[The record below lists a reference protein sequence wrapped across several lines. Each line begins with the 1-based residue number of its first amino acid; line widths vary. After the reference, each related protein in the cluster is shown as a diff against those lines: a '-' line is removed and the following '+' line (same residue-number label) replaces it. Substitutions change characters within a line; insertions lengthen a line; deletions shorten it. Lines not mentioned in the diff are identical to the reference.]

1 MESKITYYRL
11 KFLFVFCVICSV
23 FCVLYSVLHA
33 SPLDF
38 KNILK
43 NVHINSSLKIFINN
57 KETKTDV
64 PPVEYGAYIFV
75 PIRFVVENFSA
86 QLKWDNQTKQV
97 EVILGEKGFILK
109 NDSFEIKGKNENIS
123 LPASVFIY
131 KGRIMIPLELS
142 ASALG
147 GEVKKENKNIYVTT
161 LKKVTDEI
169 KIGKNSDTSPEN
181 LIKKNEVPTKG
192 AGFYKW
198 PNLTLFA
205 RINYVIKNEILHNH
219 QNKFMGPLLIIFW
232 FSGIAMFFFKLIFS
246 REKQNT
252 KIILKKIAEEKEEL
266 LEEIK
271 DISQANKK
279 Q

>member
-1 MESKITYYRL
+1 MEYKNCLSFIVPKGKISKI
-11 KFLFVFCVICSV
+11 FLGFVFCLLISRICFS
-23 FCVLYSVLHA
+23 A
-33 SPLDF
+33 PLDF

-43 NVHINSSLKIFINN
+43 DVHLDSSLRIFINSE
-57 KETKTDV
+57 ETKTDV

-75 PIRFVVENFSA
+75 PLRFVVESFHA
-86 QLKWDNQTKQV
+86 RLKWDNKTKQV

-109 NDSFEIKGKNENIS
+109 NDSFEIKGENENIS

-147 GEVKKENKNIYVTT
+147 GEVKKENKNVYVTT
-161 LKKVTDEI
+161 LKKVTAKI
-169 KIGKNSDTSPEN
+169 KTGKKSNTAPEN

-192 AGFYKW
+192 SGFYKW
-198 PNLTLFA
+198 PKLTLFS
-205 RINYVIKNEILHNH
+205 RINYVIKNEILHNQ

-232 FSGIAMFFFKLIFS
+232 FSGIAMFIFKLIFS

-252 KIILKKIAEEKEEL
+252 KVILKKIAQEKEQIL
-266 LEEIK
+266 KEIK
-271 DISQANKK
+271 DINKI
-279 Q
+279 